1 MEPSGTL
8 ADWREHVAEPCR
20 NHPWLLFA
28 LCNAF
33 APPLLLPA
41 GIDPGGFHVYGR
53 SSRGKTLFL
62 QVAASAWGCGADP
75 AYSAER
81 AYIRKWSLTVGA
93 AEALA
98 AAHNDGLLALD
109 EIGVCAARDFAVLIY
124 LLAGGQGRTPSR
136 ATVTCA
142 RPAPGAYG
150 FSRAGNPSRQKTEEA
165 KQTAH
170 AGQLLRLIDLAIP
183 ETGLVESPSS
193 AETQRR
199 RTAIP
204 WPTSR
209 TGSNA
214 RAPPA
219 TVPPPPRLSSSSLPR
234 THTWTSY
241 APPCAP
247 TSTPPLPN

>member
-1 MEPSGTL
+1 MTTDPYPILFAPAQRASSVDTMEPSGTL

-20 NHPWLLFA
+20 AHPWLLFA

-62 QVAASAWGCGADP
+62 QVVASAWGCGADP

-124 LLAGGQGRTPSR
+124 LLAGGQGKNTLTSNRDLRETRSWR
-136 ATVTCA
+136 VWILSN
-142 RPAPGAYG
+142 GEI
-150 FSRAGNPSRQKTEEA
+150 SSRQKTEEA

-183 ETGLVESPSS
+183 ETGSS
-193 AETQRR
+193 RVQVPAGAQRR
-199 RTAIP
+199 
-204 WPTSR
+204 
-209 TGSNA
+209 
-214 RAPPA
+214 
-219 TVPPPPRLSSSSLPR
+219 
-234 THTWTSY
+234 
-241 APPCAP
+241 
-247 TSTPPLPN
+247 